1 MTEIKKKVTL
11 KAIWCMIKA
20 SFASFVE
27 DKGIKLAAA
36 LAFTT
41 VFAIGPFLLL
51 IMALASLFFGHEAIQ
66 GSLFLQINNFIGN
79 EAALQLQEIIKNI
92 QLSGK
97 TNFALVISIITL
109 LVGAT
114 SLFVEIQDSIN
125 LIWRVKAKPK
135 KGWLKFLQ
143 NRLLSSSLIIS
154 FGFLLVVSLLLNGIV
169 DALSDLLTRY
179 ISSATVIVIDV
190 INFIISF
197 SITTALFAI
206 IFKVLPDVQIKWK
219 DVRTGAIFTALL
231 FMLGRYLIGLYITT
245 TGTGSTYGAAGSII
259 VILIWIYFAS
269 AILYLGAEFTQV
281 YSEAYGGKIKPAEY
295 AVSVQRTEV
304 ERELKVVPPQHP
316 EVTKNPEII
325 EPESKTKK

>member
-1 MTEIKKKVTL
+1 
-11 KAIWCMIKA
+11 MIKA
-20 SFASFVE
+20 SLTSFGE

-51 IMALASLFFGHEAIQ
+51 IMALASIFFGQEAIQ

-143 NRLLSSSLIIS
+143 NRLLSSSLIVS

-169 DALSDLLTRY
+169 EALSDLLTRY
-179 ISSATVIVIDV
+179 ISSATVIVINV

-197 SITTALFAI
+197 LITTALFAI
-206 IFKVLPDVQIKWK
+206 IFKVLPDVIIKWK
-219 DVRTGAIFTALL
+219 DVRIGAIFTALL
-231 FMLGRYLIGLYITT
+231 FMLGRYIIGLYITT
-245 TGTGSTYGAAGSII
+245 SGTGSTYGAAGSII

-281 YSEAYGGKIKPAEY
+281 YSEAYGDKIKPAEY
-295 AVSVQRTEV
+295 AVSVERTEV
-304 ERELKVVPPQHP
+304 ERNLKVVPPQHP

-325 EPESKTKK
+325 EQDTKTKK